1 MNSIFNESIW
11 LNNFDDIIKK
21 EKAELLK
28 NILNIGN
35 FKLLIYG
42 PFDSGKTSLIN
53 LIFSFLNKDE
63 FSIFKIDTVD
73 DNSTLNLRN
82 KINIF
87 IKRETHKKKLIV
99 IDDIH
104 LITEKIQFLIQ
115 SHLENIK
122 NLNII
127 ITSNDINKIVRGI
140 QSRFLNLELETPTY
154 EKLKNVMNKII
165 KYYDLNISKT
175 ASDLIIHIS
184 NLSFKK
190 MINNLLKIYFLKQKI
205 SLPTALKIFN
215 NLNHH
220 DIKEY
225 IQLCVLKKTKKAIA
239 KIKSILNNGYNLFD
253 FLEEVSQYLI
263 FQKTILQKENIINS
277 ETYPKVVKIIM
288 KYIDIINNNSMN
300 DNIIISYFFTIDLL
314 KIYF

>member
-28 NILNIGN
+28 NILTIGN

-42 PFDSGKTSLIN
+42 PFDCGKTSLIN
-53 LIFSFLNKDE
+53 LILSFLNKDE
-63 FSIFKIDTVD
+63 FSIFKIDTID
-73 DNSTLNLRN
+73 DNSTQNLRN

-87 IKRETHKKKLIV
+87 TKRETHKKKLIV

-127 ITSNDINKIVRGI
+127 ITTNDINKIVRGI
-140 QSRFLNLELETPTY
+140 QSRFLNLELQTPTY

-175 ASDLIIHIS
+175 ACDLIIHIS

-190 MINNLLKIYFLKQKI
+190 MINNLIKIYFLKQKI
-205 SLPTALKIFN
+205 SLPTSLKIFN

-225 IQLCVLKKTKKAIA
+225 IQLCVSKKTKKAIA
-239 KIKSILNNGYNLFD
+239 KLKSILNNGYNLFD

-263 FQKTILQKENIINS
+263 FQKTFLQKENIINNES
-277 ETYPKVVKIIM
+277 YPKVIKIIM

-314 KIYF
+314 KIHF

>member
-225 IQLCVLKKTKKAIA
+225 IQLCVLKKTKKAIT